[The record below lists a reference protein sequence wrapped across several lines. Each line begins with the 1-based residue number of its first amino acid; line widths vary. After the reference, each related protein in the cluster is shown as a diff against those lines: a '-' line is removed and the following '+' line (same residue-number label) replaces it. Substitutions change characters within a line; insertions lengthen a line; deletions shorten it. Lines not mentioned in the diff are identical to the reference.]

1 MCFWLVG
8 YTSTQQF
15 CFQRQGIGTVR
26 LVALSD
32 VLSTL
37 QPCTSLIIIYIKMGH
52 VVNSSRHLMVNQE
65 HKHLMLNFFLN
76 LASYQWLVLLLPK
89 SVDINITTYLR
100 IMVLVHTVSLLILK
114 CRSWPQEKC
123 KGLKKKKPNHKLY
136 FLTVCSCLV
145 GPSASWVAF
154 AISQP
159 K

>member
-37 QPCTSLIIIYIKMGH
+37 QPCTSLIIIYIKIGH
-52 VVNSSRHLMVNQE
+52 VVNSSLRLMFNQE
-65 HKHLMLNFFLN
+65 HKHLIFKIFFLN
-76 LASYQWLVLLLPK
+76 LASYQRLVLLLPK
-89 SVDINITTYLR
+89 SVDTNIITYLP
-100 IMVLVHTVSLLILK
+100 IIVLAYALSVLILK
-114 CRSWPQEKC
+114 CWSWPQEKC
-123 KGLKKKKPNHKLY
+123 KGLRKTNHKLY

-145 GPSASWVAF
+145 GPCASWVAF
-154 AISQP
+154 AISQS
-159 K
+159 